1 MTRLVIGLS
10 VSALLL
16 GCGGESAD
24 APPTV
29 LLGESICA
37 ECGMILSDERFATA
51 TIIDGER
58 GPEARLF
65 DDFNCQAIY
74 ESSHLEE
81 PIVARWSHDYTT
93 RAWLHTEHAV
103 FVRSPRL
110 MAPMASDVAA
120 VSSRS
125 AAEALAKDVEGEI
138 LTFEAAWS
146 QLK

>member
-1 MTRLVIGLS
+1 MTRLLLALFS
-10 VSALLL
+10 CALLL

-51 TIIDGER
+51 TVIDGER

-65 DDFNCQAIY
+65 DDFNCQVIH
-74 ESSHLEE
+74 ESSHPEE
-81 PIVARWSHDYTT
+81 PILARWSHDYTT
-93 RAWLHTEHAV
+93 NQWLRTEDAV
-103 FVRSPRL
+103 FVRSPKL
-110 MAPMASDVAA
+110 MAPMASDLAA
-120 VSSRS
+120 VSTHA
-125 AAEALAKDVEGEI
+125 AAEALAKDLDGDV

-146 QLK
+146 HLK